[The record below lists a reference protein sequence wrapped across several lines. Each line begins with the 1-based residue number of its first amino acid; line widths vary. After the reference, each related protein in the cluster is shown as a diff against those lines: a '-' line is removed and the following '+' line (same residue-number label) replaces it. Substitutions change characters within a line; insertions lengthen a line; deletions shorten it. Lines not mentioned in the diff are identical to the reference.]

1 MEAMARNNEIRALR
15 VEMNARFDEMDRRF
29 DALERTIIQVSGG
42 MIATFLAGSLG
53 FIATQL

>member
-1 MEAMARNNEIRALR
+1 MARNNEIRALR